1 MKLQRSARQSRV
13 VYHDRSHKPI
23 TVLTLGV
30 ASTGHAFM
38 EPLLNAP
45 DVFYPVEPAR
55 IQFYRVDTPPMLG
68 EELDP

>member
-1 MKLQRSARQSRV
+1 MKLQSSVRQSQV

-23 TVLTLGV
+23 TVLTLGA
-30 ASTGHAFM
+30 ASTRRAFM
-38 EPLLNAP
+38 DPLLNTP

-55 IQFYRVDTPPMLG
+55 IQFYRVDAPPMLG